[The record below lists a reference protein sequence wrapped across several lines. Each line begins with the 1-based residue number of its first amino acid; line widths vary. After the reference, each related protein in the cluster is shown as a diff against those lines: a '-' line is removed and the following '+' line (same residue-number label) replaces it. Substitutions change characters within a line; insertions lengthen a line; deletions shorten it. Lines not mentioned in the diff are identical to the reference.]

1 MVRLSDIQIS
11 MLRLFDQGINED
23 ETFELRKILLDYFD
37 KKLQSELD
45 KVLEEKQYSDKD
57 YHKMLNN
64 NFVVK

>member
-11 MLRLFDQGINED
+11 ILRLFDQGINED